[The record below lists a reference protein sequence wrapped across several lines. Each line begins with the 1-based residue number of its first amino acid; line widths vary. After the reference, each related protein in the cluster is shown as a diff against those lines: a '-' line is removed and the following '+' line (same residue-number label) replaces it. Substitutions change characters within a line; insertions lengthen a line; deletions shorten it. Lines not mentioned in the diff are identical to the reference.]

1 MHTDVASM
9 CDLQAAYCVGGH
21 WFNAAVIEHC
31 LLKGKVVSHRPQFVS
46 PPGIELCNFNR
57 PCLLNSDFSPYKSL

>member
-1 MHTDVASM
+1 MHTDVVSM

-46 PPGIELCNFNR
+46 PPE
-57 PCLLNSDFSPYKSL
+57 LNSAISIGHVCLTVTSPPYKSL